1 MEGQGWLF
9 FFKFK
14 LKPVYQIMLSL
25 LKNDLLS
32 GYFELCGRIYSR
44 RFPLDGWKLRPEI
57 VKMILTSYHMVQHFS
72 TLDLSSM
79 DSIREFATEF
89 RQNETRLDVLINN
102 AGIMAVPQGKTQ
114 VSIAYLHAMLQ
125 GNLDLAHLRQRGVK
139 IWSLE
144 AIPQLFHIKAIP

>member
-1 MEGQGWLF
+1 
-9 FFKFK
+9 
-14 LKPVYQIMLSL
+14 
-25 LKNDLLS
+25 
-32 GYFELCGRIYSR
+32 
-44 RFPLDGWKLRPEI
+44 
-57 VKMILTSYHMVQHFS
+57 MILTSYHMVQHFS